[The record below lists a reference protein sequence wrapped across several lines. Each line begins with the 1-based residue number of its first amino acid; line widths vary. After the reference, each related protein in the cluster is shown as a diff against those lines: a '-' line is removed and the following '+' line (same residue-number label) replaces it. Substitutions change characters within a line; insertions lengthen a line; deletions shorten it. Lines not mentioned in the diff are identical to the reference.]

1 MSFSL
6 NPFLLMCVKGKGTSS
21 LLIVGGLCD
30 IVL

>member
-6 NPFLLMCVKGKGTSS
+6 NPFLLMCVKGNGMSS